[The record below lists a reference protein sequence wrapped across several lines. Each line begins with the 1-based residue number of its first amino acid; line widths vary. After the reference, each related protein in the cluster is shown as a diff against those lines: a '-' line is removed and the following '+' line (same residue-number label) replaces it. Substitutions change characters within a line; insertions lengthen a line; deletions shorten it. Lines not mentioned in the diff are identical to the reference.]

1 MYSTL
6 LLEFSEDIA
15 KITLNRPDK
24 LNAINAQM
32 IAELQCGIDA
42 IEKRHSR
49 VVIVTGAGASF
60 FFFLAEDGIRA
71 LYVTGVQT
79 CALPIYHRQRFGRRA
94 HPEAAPRGARGQ
106 GLQHRGQRADVPPE
120 SARRPARH
128 VHLWRQRRGQ
138 EADRR
143 PRSEERRVGK
153 ESRDRR
159 VPYRYKVNK

>member
-79 CALPIYHRQRFGRRA
+79 CALPICDSTQCAIHGCDRRLGQSVQLCHPRRA
-94 HPEAAPRGARGQ
+94 HGLCHLLVAAAKGRA
-106 GLQHRGQRADVPPE
+106 GLRLRLE
-120 SARRPARH
+120 S
-128 VHLWRQRRGQ
+128 
-138 EADRR
+138 
-143 PRSEERRVGK
+143 
-153 ESRDRR
+153 
-159 VPYRYKVNK
+159 